1 MARPMT
7 PDQWLKALRAEG
19 VTDIVEMPGWR
30 TNNRNHKGSWGD
42 VHATMIHHT
51 AGEGSGLASYCFNGN
66 AALPG
71 PLCHDFLARSGRLH
85 LVGNGRANHAGTV
98 ARNAYDAV
106 LNESSHHPAPDA
118 AEPIDGNAVSYGLEC
133 ENNGQPGRTWTAKQ
147 YDVAVRVQ
155 AARCRFHGW
164 SADSVWAHKEAT
176 RRKPVDPR
184 LPMGQFRQDVADRLA
199 HAASWNPG
207 EKPSKPATPSKPNPI
222 PAPVEDPMPAP
233 TTLHESVAGGPDLP
247 AGEWTELPAAEDTAI
262 VRGPCTYNV
271 AFNATL
277 SGTSD
282 AGRIQ
287 FRFVHVDIETRRRS
301 AALPVDVYVR
311 GGDTGTQVSRRG
323 FLPAG
328 QYLKVEALADGAGAA
343 VTHRTVDG
351 LVWR

>member
-51 AGEGSGLASYCFNGN
+51 AGEGTGLPTWCFNGN

-71 PLCHDFLARSGRLH
+71 PLCHDFLARSGRLY

-106 LNESSHHPAPDA
+106 RNESARHPAPDA
-118 AEPIDGNAVSYGLEC
+118 AEPIDGNAISYGLEC
-133 ENNGQPGRTWTAKQ
+133 ENDGSPARTWPAKQ

-184 LPMGQFRQDVADRLA
+184 LPMDQFRRDVAERLA
-199 HAASWNPG
+199 HPASWSPG
-207 EKPSKPATPSKPNPI
+207 DASTSPSK
-222 PAPVEDPMPAP
+222 EDDMP
-233 TTLHESVAGGPDLP
+233 L
-247 AGEWTELPAAEDTAI
+247 
-262 VRGPCTYNV
+262 
-271 AFNATL
+271 
-277 SGTSD
+277 SD
-282 AGRIQ
+282 ADIRKVADAVVDRLLGKDVFDAPADAADYSPDPKSPRHYWSGRSV
-287 FRFVHVDIETRRRS
+287 FADLVTRTRRIDRAL
-301 AALPVDVYVR
+301 AAL
-311 GGDTGTQVSRRG
+311 TKKES
-323 FLPAG
+323 
-328 QYLKVEALADGAGAA
+328 
-343 VTHRTVDG
+343 
-351 LVWR
+351 

>member
-30 TNNRNHKGSWGD
+30 TNNRNHKGPFSD

-51 AGEGSGLASYCFNGN
+51 AGEGTGLPSYCFNGN

-71 PLCHDFLARSGRLH
+71 PICHDFLARSGRLY

-106 LNESSHHPAPDA
+106 RNERSHHPAPDA
-118 AEPIDGNAVSYGLEC
+118 AEPVDGNAVSYGLEC
-133 ENNGQPGRTWTAKQ
+133 ENNGQPSRTWPAKQ

-184 LPMGQFRQDVADRLA
+184 LPMDQFRRDVAERLA
-199 HAASWNPG
+199 HPASWDPND
-207 EKPSKPATPSKPNPI
+207 KPSKPTTPSN
-222 PAPVEDPMPAP
+222 P
-233 TTLHESVAGGPDLP
+233 TTPPKETDVPLSNDDVKKI
-247 AGEWTELPAAEDTAI
+247 WTTDGVLKAPSTAAKGNTHWTADSY
-262 VRGPCTYNV
+262 VRDIHARLRAVQGTLD
-271 AFNATL
+271 ATNATIR
-277 SGTSD
+277 
-282 AGRIQ
+282 AM
-287 FRFVHVDIETRRRS
+287 
-301 AALPVDVYVR
+301 A
-311 GGDTGTQVSRRG
+311 
-323 FLPAG
+323 
-328 QYLKVEALADGAGAA
+328 EALAARDAA
-343 VTHRTVDG
+343 VDVDA
-351 LVWR
+351 LVARIETAIKGISVRLETES